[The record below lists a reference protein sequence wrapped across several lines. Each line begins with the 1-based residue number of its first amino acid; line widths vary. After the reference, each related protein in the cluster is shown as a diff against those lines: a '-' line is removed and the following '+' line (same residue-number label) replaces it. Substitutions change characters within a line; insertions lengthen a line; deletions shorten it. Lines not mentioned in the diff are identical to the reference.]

1 MKIKKIY
8 NNNIVLAE
16 DESYVEYILMG
27 KGVAYAKKVGDP
39 VDESLVDKRFIPDA
53 GDNILVFTKLLSEIP
68 INHIELTNK
77 IIRMAEE
84 ELDTSFNNS
93 IYIGLADHINYAIH
107 RYKENE
113 PLNNVLLWEIQRFY
127 QKEYQVAKK
136 ALGLIKYYE
145 GIQMKEDEAAFIA
158 MHFVNAQNTEKISHI
173 VDNTNI
179 IKNVLNIVKY
189 HFKIEIDE
197 SSLNYSRFV
206 THLNFFLRR
215 IKSRS
220 QIADEDDFLFSQIIV
235 KYPDAFECCLR
246 IQSYLENLY
255 EMKLTTDEMLYFILH
270 VVRVTK
276 RDTSDKE
283 EQQHE

>member
-16 DESYVEYILMG
+16 DDNYVEYILIG
-27 KGVAYAKKVGDP
+27 KGLAYRKRVSDP
-39 VDESLVDKRFIPDA
+39 IDEKLVDKRFVPDA
-53 GDNILVFTKLLSEIP
+53 GDNMTMFTKLLNEIP
-68 INHIELTNK
+68 IHHIELANK
-77 IIRMAEE
+77 IILMAEE
-84 ELDTSFNNS
+84 ELKTSFNNN
-93 IYIGLADHINYAIH
+93 IYNGLADHINYAIH

-127 QKEYQVAKK
+127 QKEYAVAKK
-136 ALGLIKYYE
+136 ALDLIKYYE

-158 MHFVNAQNTEKISHI
+158 MHFVNAQNTEEVTSL
-173 VDNTNI
+173 VANTHI

-206 THLNFFLRR
+206 THLNFFIRR
-215 IKSRS
+215 VKSRAQVHS
-220 QIADEDDFLFSQIIV
+220 EEDDFLFMQIIS
-235 KYPDAFECCLR
+235 KYPDAYECCLR
-246 IQSYLENLY
+246 IQNYLENLY
-255 EMKLTTDEMLYFILH
+255 EMKLTNDELLYFILH

-276 RDTSDKE
+276 RDSSM
-283 EQQHE
+283 